1 MKKIKKSLCLLLS
14 LVMLVSCCGAFA
26 YAADSYDHLPQ
37 IYVEGLDSKPIYYK
51 DDPEQNPLFYPID
64 GDMIVSNLLNYKD
77 NIDAALKDS
86 NPDLLRNYIYAWID
100 DCYGMIAL
108 EKDGYT
114 MKEEVTVP
122 ETTLDYEGDG
132 KYIFNYDTRIG
143 PVDVAKELNEYIKW
157 VQADSGSERF
167 ELVGASYGACVVL
180 AYLYEY
186 PDMVQYI
193 DSLVLSV
200 PAINGVDFMGELFSA
215 KINADPDA
223 LVAFVENKLDIEEV
237 SLLLSALNK
246 TGTLDAI
253 LESFVEPV
261 AKAAFL
267 DAVMDIIHDIFGT
280 WPSLW
285 ACVAQE
291 HFYDALANIYGED
304 YDDPNHEYAVH
315 IDRLTYYH
323 ENIQVKNEEILKAVA
338 DKGVKVNVICK
349 YGSATIP
356 LSIEG
361 NIMSDIFV
369 NLKGASFGATCS
381 MHQQKLPEGYTQA
394 LYPEVDFISPD
405 GSVDAS
411 TCLFPYNTWFVKGL
425 THSVKNDAYVELIN
439 AIVYED
445 LDVFTRADMP
455 QYLEVPEYD
464 GNALVPMSTPTEE
477 EKETSWLE
485 DFLTLLPRLIRML
498 IDKIK
503 AFFAK

>member
-1 MKKIKKSLCLLLS
+1 MKRIKKSFCLLLS

-26 YAADSYDHLPQ
+26 SAVDSYDHLPQ

-51 DDPEQNPLFYPID
+51 DDPEQNPLFYPLD
-64 GDMIVSNLLNYKD
+64 GDMIISNLLNYEE
-77 NIDAALKDS
+77 NIEAALKDS
-86 NPDLLRNYIYAWID
+86 NPNLLRNYIYAWID

-114 MKEEVTVP
+114 MQEEVMVP

-167 ELVGASYGACVVL
+167 ELVGASYGSCVVL
-180 AYLYEY
+180 AYLEEY

-200 PAINGVDFMGELFSA
+200 PAINGVDFIGELFSG

-223 LVAFVENKLDIEEV
+223 LVSFVEGKLDIEEV

-246 TGTLDAI
+246 TGTLDM
-253 LESFVEPV
+253 LLDSFVEPV

-291 HFYDALANIYGED
+291 HFYDALVNIYGED
-304 YDDPNHEYAVH
+304 YDNPNHEYAVH
-315 IDRLTYYH
+315 IERLIYYH
-323 ENIQVKNEEILKAVA
+323 ENIQMNHVEILKDAA
-338 DKGVKVNVICK
+338 DRGVKVNVICK

-356 LSIEG
+356 LSMKG

-369 NLKGASFGATCS
+369 NLEGASFGATCS
-381 MHQQKLPEGYTQA
+381 MHQQKLPDDYTQA
-394 LYPEVDFISPD
+394 LYTEYDFISPD

-411 TCLFPYNTWFVKGL
+411 TCLFPFNTWYVKNL

-439 AIVYED
+439 AIAYED
-445 LDVFTRADMP
+445 LDVFTRADLP

-464 GNALVPMSTPTEE
+464 DEALVPSVETDEIVEE
-477 EKETSWLE
+477 TTWLQDFMKLISKLMNMLVEKL
-485 DFLTLLPRLIRML
+485 
-498 IDKIK
+498 KG
-503 AFFAK
+503 FFVK